1 MKNIEEKLWDYIDGS
16 CTTDEHQA
24 ISLLIETDTVY
35 KNKYNE
41 LLQLNNEF
49 ARMELDEPPMA
60 FAFKIIETIRA
71 EQAQTPLR
79 ATINSYVIK
88 GIFAFF
94 MLIITG
100 LIIAF
105 LANINSINTSGLT
118 SNLLLPNFARLF
130 DSRTLNIFLFFDTV
144 LGLFLLDIYLR
155 KQRLAKH

>member
-60 FAFKIIETIRA
+60 FTFKVIETIRA
-71 EQAQTPLR
+71 EQAQKPLR

>member
-71 EQAQTPLR
+71 EQAQKPLR

>member
-16 CTTDEHQA
+16 CTTVEHQA

-71 EQAQTPLR
+71 EQAQKPLR

-118 SNLLLPNFARLF
+118 SNSLLPNFARLF